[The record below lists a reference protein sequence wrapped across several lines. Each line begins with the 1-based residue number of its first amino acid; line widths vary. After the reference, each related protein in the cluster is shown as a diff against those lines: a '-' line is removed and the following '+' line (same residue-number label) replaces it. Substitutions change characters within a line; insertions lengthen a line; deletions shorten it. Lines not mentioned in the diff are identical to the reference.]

1 MAENTRSGP
10 PDRDE
15 AVRRAQALA
24 PKLRESAEACERQ
37 RRMPDET
44 AADLVASKI
53 LRMCQPARFGGSA
66 LGWDALCEASIA
78 LARGDG
84 SQAWV
89 ANVYME
95 HEYLVAL
102 FGDQAQHDV
111 WDADPDALIAATVI
125 PAGNRVRRVDG
136 GYVLDGRWGFASGI
150 DHAAWVV
157 LGEMV
162 PTEGQQPEHMFFLLP
177 KGDYTVI
184 DDWHT
189 LGLAGTG
196 SKTVSVSETF
206 VPEHRALSNRAVAA
220 GQAPGAALSDHPL
233 YRMPFLGFAQ
243 LALVSV
249 PLGVA
254 AGILDDFAGN
264 LRSPSESI
272 CQRMAESAAEMRSAE
287 LLLMDSVRANMTA
300 LAQGRALVEADAA
313 RSLRDGAYV
322 ATLAKRTA
330 GRLFEATGGRGIYLS
345 QPIQRAFR
353 DVHAAAVH
361 GSLNW
366 ERSMIRYAQTMTARR
381 GEG

>member
-1 MAENTRSGP
+1 MASQSQDETLTR
-10 PDRDE
+10 E
-15 AVRRAQALA
+15 AAVRRAQALA
-24 PKLRESAEACERQ
+24 PALRARAEACERQ
-37 RRMPDET
+37 RRVPDET
-44 AADLVASKI
+44 VADLIASRI
-53 LRMCQPARFGGSA
+53 LRLCQPARFGGSG

-95 HEYLVAL
+95 HECLLAL

-111 WDADPDALIAATVI
+111 WDADRDALIAATII
-125 PAGNRVRRVDG
+125 PAGNTVRRAAG

-150 DHAAWVV
+150 DHASWVI
-157 LGEMV
+157 LGEMAG
-162 PTEGQQPEHMFFLLP
+162 EEHLFFLLP

-196 SKTVSVSETF
+196 SRTVAVRESF
-206 VPEHRALSNRAVAA
+206 VPEHRAISNRLVAA
-220 GQAPGAALSDHPL
+220 GQAPGAAIDDNPL

-243 LALVSV
+243 LALTSV

-254 AGILDDFAGN
+254 LGMVDDFAQQ
-264 LRSPSESI
+264 LRNPSESMF
-272 CQRMAESAAEMRSAE
+272 QRMAESAAEMRAAE
-287 LLLMDSVRANMTA
+287 LLLMDTVRSNMAA
-300 LAQGRALVEADAA
+300 LAEKRALGEADAA
-313 RSLRDGAYV
+313 RSLRDSAYV

-330 GRLFEATGGRGIYLS
+330 ARLFEATGGRGIYLT
-345 QPIQRAFR
+345 QPLQRAFR

-366 ERSMIRYAQTMTARR
+366 DRNMIRYGRSMTTRQGDA
-381 GEG
+381 